1 MSLNLDEIRGKP
13 QAREATFDRASANTE
28 ARTVE
33 LAFSSEAPYE
43 RWWGIE
49 VLSHDRAAVN
59 LERIG
64 NGANVLVNHN
74 ADDYVG
80 VIESARVDDDK
91 RGRATVR
98 FGRSARAEEV
108 WRDVQDGILRSVSVG
123 YTIDDMTLTRAG
135 KNVAPDEYTV
145 TRWTPYEISLVTIPA
160 DASVGVGRSAPTAAP
175 AAATSL
181 EDTMTTKD
189 NAAAGAGADS
199 VTPEIKSID
208 GVAIEQRRKES
219 ILKLCKA
226 NHIDTRVEEHWI
238 KTGASLDQ
246 VSDELL
252 VILEERGKAAST
264 PAMLGM
270 EKKDVRRYSVLKAL
284 RAVLSKDWSRA
295 GLELEA
301 HKAIM
306 GRGALNP
313 RSENSFF
320 VPMDIQVRDMT
331 AAGVSGSNYLV
342 ATDNLAGS
350 FVELLRNESVVMGLG
365 ATRLT
370 GLQGN
375 VTIPRQTAAGTAYW
389 LASDGVTQITES
401 QPTLGQITL
410 SPKNVAA
417 LTEISHQLMQQSD
430 PSAEQLVMTDL
441 ARVLALA
448 ADVAALRGS
457 GGSGQ
462 PTGITQTS
470 GIGTFDTDS
479 TDTYGDILDP
489 QQDVAAANALRPG
502 CAYVAD
508 TASAVLLM
516 KRQRFSSTDT
526 PLWDGSLLRGTMAGF
541 PCMATNQMSAN
552 TMLFGWWPSL
562 ILAEWGVLE
571 LMVNPFSDFTRGLSS
586 IRAWYTMDV
595 ALRYPAAFSYDSSV
609 A

>member
-1 MSLNLDEIRGKP
+1 MSLNIDEIRGKP

-28 ARTVE
+28 ARTVD

-49 VLSHDRAAVN
+49 VLSHDRSAVN
-59 LERIG
+59 LERIA
-64 NGANVLVNHN
+64 NGANVLVNHDPN
-74 ADDYVG
+74 DYVG
-80 VIESARVDDDK
+80 VIEAARVDDDR

-123 YTIDDMTLTRAG
+123 YTIDDMKSTGSKQGT
-135 KNVAPDEYTV
+135 DEYTV

-160 DASVGVGRSAPTAAP
+160 DASVGVGRSAS
-175 AAATSL
+175 AAAHAASTT
-181 EDTMTTKD
+181 EEVTMTTQD
-189 NAAAGAGADS
+189 NAAASVTAET
-199 VTPEIKSID
+199 VTPEKPKID
-208 GVAIEQRRKES
+208 AIAIEQRRKEA
-219 ILKLCKA
+219 IVKLCKG
-226 NHIDTRVEEHWI
+226 NHIDGRVEEHWI
-238 KTGASLDQ
+238 KTGASLEQ

-264 PAMLGM
+264 PAHLGM

-284 RAVLSKDWSRA
+284 RATLSKDWSRA

-306 GRGALNP
+306 QRGALNP

-320 VPMDIQVRDMT
+320 VPMEIQVRDMT
-331 AAGVSGSNYLV
+331 SAGVSGSNYLV

-365 ATRLT
+365 ATRLS

-375 VTIPRQTAAGTAYW
+375 VTIPRQTAASTAYW
-389 LASDGVTQITES
+389 LASESTQITES
-401 QPTLGQITL
+401 QPTIGQITL

-417 LTEISHQLMQQSD
+417 LTELSHQLMQQSD

-479 TDTYGDILDP
+479 TNTYADVLDP
-489 QQDVAAANALRPG
+489 QSDVAAANALRPG

-508 TASAVLLM
+508 PASAVLLM
-516 KRQRFSSTDT
+516 QRQRFSSTDT
-526 PLWDGSLLRGTMAGF
+526 PLWDGSLLRGMMAGF
-541 PCMATNQMSAN
+541 PAISTNQMSAN

-571 LMVNPFSDFTRGLSS
+571 LMVNPYSDFTRGLSA

-595 ALRYPAAFSYDSSV
+595 ALRYPAAFSYDSTV

>member
-1 MSLNLDEIRGKP
+1 MSEHET
-13 QAREATFDRASANTE
+13 AAASATAE
-28 ARTVE
+28 
-33 LAFSSEAPYE
+33 
-43 RWWGIE
+43 
-49 VLSHDRAAVN
+49 
-59 LERIG
+59 
-64 NGANVLVNHN
+64 NV
-74 ADDYVG
+74 
-80 VIESARVDDDK
+80 
-91 RGRATVR
+91 
-98 FGRSARAEEV
+98 
-108 WRDVQDGILRSVSVG
+108 
-123 YTIDDMTLTRAG
+123 
-135 KNVAPDEYTV
+135 
-145 TRWTPYEISLVTIPA
+145 
-160 DASVGVGRSAPTAAP
+160 TA
-175 AAATSL
+175 
-181 EDTMTTKD
+181 KH
-189 NAAAGAGADS
+189 
-199 VTPEIKSID
+199 VD

-226 NHIDTRVEEHWI
+226 NHIDQRVEEHWI

-284 RAVLSKDWSRA
+284 RACMTNNWSRA

-306 GRGALNP
+306 NRGALNP
-313 RSENSFF
+313 RSESSFF
-320 VPMDIQVRDMT
+320 LPMDVQIRDMT

-350 FVELLRNESVVMGLG
+350 FVELLRNESMVLQLG
-365 ATRLT
+365 ATRLS

-375 VTIPRQTAAGTAYW
+375 VTIPRQTAASTAYW

-401 QPTLGQITL
+401 QPTIGQITL

-417 LTEISHQLMQQSD
+417 LTEISHQLIQQSD
-430 PSAEQLVMTDL
+430 PSVEQLVMTDL
-441 ARVLALA
+441 ARSIALA

-479 TDTYGDILDP
+479 TDTYGDILDA
-489 QQDVAAANALRPG
+489 QVDVASANALRPG
-502 CAYVAD
+502 CAYVSD
-508 TASAVLLM
+508 MLSAALLM

-526 PLWDGSLLRGTMAGF
+526 PLWDGSLLQGMMAGF
-541 PCMATNQMSAN
+541 PCRATNQMSNN
-552 TMLFGWWPSL
+552 TMIFGWWPSL
-562 ILAEWGVLE
+562 IMAEWGVLE
-571 LMVNPFSDFTRGLSS
+571 LVVNPNSDFTRGLSAV
-586 IRAWYTMDV
+586 RAWYTMDV